1 MATIRK
7 RISKRTGKTSYQ
19 VQIRKKGEKSKN
31 ESFTRL
37 ADAEAWARRIES
49 EMERGIWKDTTAA
62 EDVSVASVLRMYRDG
77 RALELRDCDES
88 TAETIKK
95 VLEERKEENKQRALR
110 GEKPIEADEKIAIPS
125 PTDPNKRII
134 VTTPTRDRIDV
145 LIRRNPTWKKI
156 GILNFAHTDVTAFIE
171 RRQAEGVT
179 NGTIGRELD
188 LISTA
193 INRARAGG
201 LPIQLNP
208 IETIDRP
215 EIDDAR
221 DRRLQE
227 GEMPALM
234 NQLRLRKRNPNGTL
248 GKNGVDN
255 PYIKW
260 IVRWCVETATRQGET
275 LKLEWRHLK
284 EKKRY
289 IHLPASICKN
299 KTARNVPLSTR
310 ALRILRVMKTL
321 RPQNEPRIFPTT
333 RYAVKKSWERACE
346 RAGID
351 DLRFHDLRHEAT
363 SRLAGRFN
371 ILELA
376 SITGHKDLQSLKRYY
391 HPKAEDLAKKL
402 A

>member
-1 MATIRK
+1 MATIKERC
-7 RISKRTGKTSYQ
+7 GKYTVQ
-19 VQIRKKGEKSKN
+19 VRKKGHKSLNKTFSTFN
-31 ESFTRL
+31 D
-37 ADAEAWARRIES
+37 ADSWGKKVES
-49 EMERGIWKDTTAA
+49 EMERGVWKDTVAA
-62 EDVSVASVLRMYRDG
+62 ENKTVADVLRMYRDG
-77 RALELRDCDES
+77 RALLLRDCDKS
-88 TAETIKK
+88 TAETIKE
-95 VLEERKEENKQRALR
+95 VLAKRKKENEQRALR
-110 GEKPIEADEKIAIPS
+110 SEKPIDPDEKITIPS
-125 PTDPNKRII
+125 PTDTDPDRKI
-134 VTTPTRDRIDV
+134 VITTPTRDRIDV

-156 GILNFAHTDVTAFIE
+156 GILNFAHTNITEYVAK
-171 RRQAEGVT
+171 RQAEGVT

-201 LPIQLNP
+201 LPIQQNP

-215 EIDDAR
+215 EIDDDR

-255 PYIKW
+255 PYIRW

-275 LKLEWRHLK
+275 LKLEWKHLH
-284 EKKRY
+284 ERRRF
-289 IHLPASICKN
+289 ITLPANICKN
-299 KTARNVPLSTR
+299 GTARDVPLSTR

-321 RPQNEPRIFPTT
+321 RPENEPRIFPTT
-333 RYAVKKSWERACE
+333 RHAVKKSWERACE

-351 DLRFHDLRHEAT
+351 DLHFHDLRHEAT
-363 SRLAGRFN
+363 SRLAERVN
-371 ILELA
+371 VLELA

-391 HPKAEDLAKKL
+391 HPKAENLAKKL